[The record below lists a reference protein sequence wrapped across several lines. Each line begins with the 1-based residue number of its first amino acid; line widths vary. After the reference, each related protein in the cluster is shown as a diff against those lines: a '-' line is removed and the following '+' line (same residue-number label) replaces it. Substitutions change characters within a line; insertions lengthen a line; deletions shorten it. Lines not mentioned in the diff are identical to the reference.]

1 MTQKLL
7 HLADI
12 GSARQQMGGEGVA
25 EGVWT
30 DGFLEP
36 RLLGQLLDDV
46 EHRDARHPF
55 LEVGADEEVVFV
67 PRLDVDLGAVGHI
80 VHNLGY
86 GPFGDGYQ
94 ALLAALALDL
104 DEALAQVE
112 VGELEVACLGHAQTA
127 AQRGIPILLD
137 AVGIACSKLR
147 RDYVCEMLKTV
158 MPTVIKGNYSEINAL
173 YHETYRSSGV
183 DADAALDARALD
195 EVAVALSRTYHT
207 VILASGKVDIVT
219 DGRKL
224 IHVKN
229 GTPQLSG
236 ITGTGCML
244 GALAAAY
251 LSVQPDLSAAVTACV
266 VLGACGQLAETD
278 RGSGSFMVGLM
289 DALSAGTDGEMEQ
302 LMDVEEI
309 EIEGL

>member
-1 MTQKLL
+1 MRSIRDIRQTLKERQPLV
-7 HLADI
+7 HCITNPISINQCANAILAV
-12 GSARQQMGGEGVA
+12 GARPMMA
-25 EGVWT
+25 EHPQEVREITETAGA
-30 DGFLEP
+30 LM
-36 RLLGQLLDDV
+36 LNLGNIT
-46 EHRDARHPF
+46 DAR
-55 LEVGADEEVVFV
+55 LTSMQ
-67 PRLDVDLGAVGHI
+67 I
-80 VHNLGY
+80 S
-86 GPFGDGYQ
+86 
-94 ALLAALALDL
+94 
-104 DEALAQVE
+104 
-112 VGELEVACLGHAQTA
+112 AQTA